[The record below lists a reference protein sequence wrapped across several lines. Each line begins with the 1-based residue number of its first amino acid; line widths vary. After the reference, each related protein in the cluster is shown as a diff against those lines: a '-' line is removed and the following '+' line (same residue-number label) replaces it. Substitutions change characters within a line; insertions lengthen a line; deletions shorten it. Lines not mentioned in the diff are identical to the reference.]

1 MSTVILKG
9 RRVGVDYAAQSW
21 LAATELAGDTL
32 AAARLSRAIAP
43 ARYGFA
49 KRAPLDLARYT
60 GEAAAIIIELLEAGQ
75 VPTSDA
81 VNAAAATLPGSK
93 VSAVTAEERVEIK
106 QFEALIRTDV
116 DSLGEA
122 MSAAV
127 ALHWANHGVG
137 PTWQDAWQSDPVVE
151 WWILTLGEMPEY
163 RLARK
168 PTFTILDRAGWI
180 TSNRTPRSLCTGR
193 RFYNRFHGDHVSSAS
208 AATVGHL
215 VARYIGF
222 YRRLHEDQSP
232 TWEQIAASTADCK
245 GIPLFFNATDGR
257 AQQRWLM
264 TQGWIRIQ
272 DDQLRRGE
280 RAKAETN
287 RRTALRK
294 ASASLH
300 AA

>member
-1 MSTVILKG
+1 MILKG
-9 RRVGVDYAAQSW
+9 RRAGVDQTAQSW
-21 LAATELAGDTL
+21 LTATELAGDTV
-32 AAARLSRAIAP
+32 AAARLSRAIDP

-49 KRAPLDLARYT
+49 KRAPLDLALYT
-60 GEAAAIIIELLEAGQ
+60 GEAAAVIIELLEAGQ
-75 VPTSDA
+75 VPTPDA
-81 VNAAAATLPGSK
+81 VNAAVTTLPGNR
-93 VSAVTAEERVEIK
+93 VCAVRDEERVEIK

-122 MSAAV
+122 MSSSIS
-127 ALHWANHGVG
+127 LQWANYGVG
-137 PTWQDAWQSDPVVE
+137 PTWQEAWQSDPVVD
-151 WWILTLGEMPEY
+151 WWILALGEVPEY

-193 RFYNRFHGDHVSSAS
+193 RFYNRFHGDHVSPAS

-215 VARYIGF
+215 VARYIGI
-222 YRRLHEDQSP
+222 YRRLHGDQSP
-232 TWEQIAASTADCK
+232 SWEQIAASTADRK
-245 GIPLFFNATDGR
+245 GIPLFFSAADGR
-257 AQQRWLM
+257 AQQRWLI

-294 ASASLH
+294 ASASLQ